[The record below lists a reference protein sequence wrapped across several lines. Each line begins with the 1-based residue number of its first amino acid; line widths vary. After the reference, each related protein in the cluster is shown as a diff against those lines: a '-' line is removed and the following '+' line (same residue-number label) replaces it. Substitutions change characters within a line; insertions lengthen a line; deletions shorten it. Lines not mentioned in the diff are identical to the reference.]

1 MIPPDDRG
9 FTLGVGL
16 FETILVVGGVPYFW
30 REHLD
35 RLERGCAA
43 LGLPVP
49 PAEDCAVAA
58 DEALASANLKGG
70 RAALRLTWTGGSG
83 ARGLAGPASPQ
94 PRLVATA
101 APAPEPPDAISL
113 AFVSVRRNA
122 SSLTSRYKT
131 LSYLDNVM
139 ARQEA
144 VAAGADE
151 ALLLNTDGKLSG
163 AAAANLFW
171 LKDGMLCTP
180 ALSCGVLDGI
190 MRARVL
196 RAASAQKVPVE
207 EIEADPQALLGADA
221 AFLTSSLIGHVLVS
235 AVAGSTRFLRSSGI
249 LEPDQPAYGVDFCRI
264 PDILSARSAQAF
276 SLIETWRGG

>member
-1 MIPPDDRG
+1 MIPADDRG

-16 FETILVVGGVPYFW
+16 FETLLVIDGVPRFW

-43 LGLPVP
+43 LGLPP
-49 PAEDCAVAA
+49 PSEQDCALAA
-58 DEALASANLKGG
+58 DKALSSANLEQG

-83 ARGLAGPASPQ
+83 ARGLPGPANPQ

-101 APAPEPPDAISL
+101 APAPEPPTAISL
-113 AFVSVRRNA
+113 AIVCVRRNP

-131 LSYLDNVM
+131 LCYLDNVM

-151 ALLLNTDGKLSG
+151 ALLLNTDGMLSG

-171 LKDGMLCTP
+171 FRDDVLYTP
-180 ALSCGVLDGI
+180 SLACGVLDGI
-190 MRARVL
+190 MRAHLL
-196 RAASAQKVPVE
+196 RTASAKGLRVE
-207 EIEADPQALLGADA
+207 EIEAEPKTLFNAES
-221 AFLTSSLIGHVLVS
+221 AFLTSSLIGCVFISMKEES
-235 AVAGSTRFLRSSGI
+235 ASFLKKRSKKLLDLMGF
-249 LEPDQPAYGVDFCRI
+249 DG
-264 PDILSARSAQAF
+264 
-276 SLIETWRGG
+276 